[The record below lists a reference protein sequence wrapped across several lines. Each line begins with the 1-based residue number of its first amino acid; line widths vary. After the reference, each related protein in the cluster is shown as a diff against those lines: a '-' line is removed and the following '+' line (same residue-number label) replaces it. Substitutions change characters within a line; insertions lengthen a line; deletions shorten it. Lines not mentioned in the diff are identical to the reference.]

1 MKDKTHQHPSGEQ
14 EALRVRLRK
23 IAGQLRAI
31 DKMLEEDRDCAE
43 ILNQLVSARR
53 GIKSLSEKLIQ
64 SHTEHCI
71 EHARNQTEAKAK
83 LRQLLTV
90 LQRYVE

>member
-1 MKDKTHQHPSGEQ
+1 MKHKTLPHPRAEQ
-14 EALRVRLRK
+14 AALRARLGK

-31 DKMLEEDRDCAE
+31 DKMLAEDRDCAE
-43 ILNQLVSARR
+43 ILTQLVSARR

-64 SHTEHCI
+64 SHSEHCI
-71 EHARNQTEAKAK
+71 EHARSQTEAKTK

>member
-1 MKDKTHQHPSGEQ
+1 MKKNEHQHPAAEQ
-14 EALRVRLRK
+14 KALRSRLGK
-23 IAGQLRAI
+23 IAGQLRGI
-31 DKMLEEDRDCAE
+31 DRMLAEDRDCAE
-43 ILNQLVSARR
+43 ILTQLVSARR

-71 EHARNQTEAKAK
+71 EHARSQREAKLK

-90 LQRYVE
+90 LERYVE

>member
-1 MKDKTHQHPSGEQ
+1 MKEKPHQHPKSEQ
-14 EALRVRLRK
+14 EALRARLRK
-23 IAGQLRAI
+23 ISGQLRAI
-31 DKMLEEDRDCAE
+31 DKMLAEDRDCAE

-90 LQRYVE
+90 LQRHVE

>member
-14 EALRVRLRK
+14 EALRARLRK
-23 IAGQLRAI
+23 ISGQLRAI
-31 DKMLEEDRDCAE
+31 DKMLAEDRDCAE

>member
-1 MKDKTHQHPSGEQ
+1 MKERKHQHPAAEQ
-14 EALRVRLRK
+14 EALRLRLRK

-31 DKMLEEDRDCAE
+31 DQMLAEDRDCAE
-43 ILNQLVSARR
+43 ILTQLVSARR

-71 EHARNQTEAKAK
+71 EHARNQREAKAK
-83 LRQLLTV
+83 LRQLLLV